1 MMKELLSYKE
11 FVKMEHTVYGFTST
25 FRYKMQNEI
34 IVDSNVK
41 QSFFY
46 FILLITKK
54 LIYN

>member
-1 MMKELLSYKE
+1 MMKEIISYKE
-11 FVKMEHTVYGFTST
+11 FVKMEHTVYVFTST

-41 QSFFY
+41 KSFFY